1 MTGDAALALL
11 ALEDG
16 SVYPGRAVGA
26 PGVVL
31 GEMVFNTALTG
42 YQEVLTD
49 PSYRQQLVVF
59 TQPHIGNV
67 GVNPEDEESDRI
79 QVAGMVARAV
89 CAEPSNWRSRESLPA
104 YLGRHQ
110 VPGIAGLDT
119 RVLTAKLRVQG
130 ALKGCLVSMGAKG
143 YERIAD
149 AAKAHARAGPAA
161 GADMQAP
168 MAALAAGDHQRA
180 AQQAVA
186 IAQNWEGLEGR
197 DLASTSGTR
206 DSYEWLNGTAGPG
219 APVTPVTA
227 PAGGRYRVCVYDF
240 GVKRSILRVL
250 TDFGCR
256 LTVVP
261 GDTPA
266 ERVLAEPGID
276 GVFLSNG
283 PGDPAACA
291 DIIAEAQQ
299 LATSGLPVLGICLGH
314 QLLALALGA
323 RTVKMKFGHHGAN
336 HPVQAL
342 DTGRVFITSQN
353 HGFAVDETSL
363 PAELRATHR
372 SLFDGTLQGLRHVA
386 QPVFGFQGHPEASP
400 GPHDVRASFT
410 EYFIRSMEQRR
421 VAG

>member
-1 MTGDAALALL
+1 MTEGTAPALL

-16 SVYPGRAVGA
+16 SVYHGQAVGA
-26 PGVVL
+26 PGIAL

-42 YQEVLTD
+42 YQEILTD

-79 QVAGMVARAV
+79 QVAGMVTRTV

-119 RVLTAKLRVQG
+119 RVLTAKLREQG
-130 ALKGCLVSMGAKG
+130 ALKGCLVSLGAKG
-143 YERIAD
+143 HKQIAD
-149 AAKAHARAGPAA
+149 VAGAQARAMPEAVA
-161 GADMQAP
+161 GAQSP
-168 MAALAAGDHQRA
+168 MTALAAGDNQRA
-180 AQQAVA
+180 AQQAVTV
-186 IAQNWEGLEGR
+186 AQNWQGLEGQ
-197 DLASTSGTR
+197 DLASTAGTR
-206 DSYEWLNGTAGPG
+206 DCYEWLSGTTGPG
-219 APVTPVTA
+219 APVTPVVI
-227 PAGGRYRVCVYDF
+227 PAGGCYHVYVYDF

-261 GDTPA
+261 GNAPA
-266 ERVLAEPGID
+266 ERVLAEPGVD

-283 PGDPAACA
+283 PGDPAACT
-291 DIIAEAQQ
+291 DIIAEVQQ
-299 LATSGLPVLGICLGH
+299 LATSGLPILGVCLGH

-342 DTGRVFITSQN
+342 GTGRVFITSQN
-353 HGFAVDETSL
+353 HGFAVDEASL

-372 SLFDGTLQGLRHVA
+372 SLFDGTLQGLCHVA

-400 GPHDVRASFT
+400 GPHDARASFT

-421 VAG
+421 ATG